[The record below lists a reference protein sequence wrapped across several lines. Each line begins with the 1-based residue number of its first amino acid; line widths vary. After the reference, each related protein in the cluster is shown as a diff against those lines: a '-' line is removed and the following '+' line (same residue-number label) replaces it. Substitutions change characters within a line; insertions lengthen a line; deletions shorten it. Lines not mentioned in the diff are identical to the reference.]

1 METLVSKVGLS
12 YNNVRVRIINSQRGQ
27 KERWNKTAKQLGLH

>member
-1 METLVSKVGLS
+1 MKAFVSKFALS
-12 YNNVRVRIINSQRGQ
+12 YNNVWAAIVNSQRGQ